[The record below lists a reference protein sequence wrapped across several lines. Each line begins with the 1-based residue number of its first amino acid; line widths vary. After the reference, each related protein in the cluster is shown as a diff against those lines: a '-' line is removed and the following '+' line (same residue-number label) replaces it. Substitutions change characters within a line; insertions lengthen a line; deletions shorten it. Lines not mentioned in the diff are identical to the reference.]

1 MTIKTKTKS
10 HPSSR
15 VSRNFPFT
23 IRTLKD
29 IKPNVKCLKNID
41 LLSERPFYEELSVI
55 KTKCTFKG
63 HAMSYKVEV
72 IQRKDP
78 ITQK

>member
-10 HPSSR
+10 HPRSR

-29 IKPNVKCLKNID
+29 IKPKVKCLKNID

-55 KTKCTFKG
+55 KTKCAFKG
-63 HAMSYKVEV
+63 HAMSYKVE
-72 IQRKDP
+72 ITQRKDS